1 MFAMKS
7 SDWRELAAY
16 RATGM
21 TPEQVTQMQQY
32 TTDPAPL
39 PMYAPIGEDDSFSC
53 ASGLLEN
60 DEYMTMTEEVKEL
73 LKP

>member
-1 MFAMKS
+1 MFAMTPK
-7 SDWRELAAY
+7 DWRELAAY

-39 PMYAPIGEDDSFSC
+39 PFEADECPIANEDWEGGLC
-53 ASGLLEN
+53 AEN
-60 DEYMTMTEEVKEL
+60 RRKE
-73 LKP
+73 K

>member
-1 MFAMKS
+1 MTQAECIKKEGQSTMFAMKS

-39 PMYAPIGEDDSFSC
+39 PLTDSDTPTAEEFWDD
-53 ASGLLEN
+53 
-60 DEYMTMTEEVKEL
+60 K
-73 LKP
+73 

>member
-1 MFAMKS
+1 MVFAMKS

-39 PMYAPIGEDDSFSC
+39 PMMCEKGDME
-53 ASGLLEN
+53 
-60 DEYMTMTEEVKEL
+60 
-73 LKP
+73 

>member
-1 MFAMKS
+1 MFAMTSK
-7 SDWRELAAY
+7 DWRELAAY

-39 PMYAPIGEDDSFSC
+39 PMYAPIGEDDT
-53 ASGLLEN
+53 ARR
-60 DEYMTMTEEVKEL
+60 Y
-73 LKP
+73 P